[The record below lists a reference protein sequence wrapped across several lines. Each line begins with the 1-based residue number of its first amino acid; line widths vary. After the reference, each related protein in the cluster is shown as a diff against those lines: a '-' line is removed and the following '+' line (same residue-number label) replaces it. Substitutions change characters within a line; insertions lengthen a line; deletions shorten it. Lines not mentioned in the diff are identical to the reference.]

1 MSLFF
6 FFVFNVMGTVTGQVW
21 WKSLQING
29 TVNGENSNFSDEELT
44 VADLPERLNVLPAAS
59 N

>member
-1 MSLFF
+1 
-6 FFVFNVMGTVTGQVW
+6 MGTVTGQVW